1 MKERKLKRFVIPTLV
16 AIMGLI
22 LIIILI
28 SVDGDNNELKEEP
41 LNFVSSTIISEEK
54 PVINT
59 INKVILPYT
68 DNTVTIGKSYYDY
81 KATSE
86 QQEKSITYHENTY
99 IQNSG
104 IDFINENQFDVVAVL
119 SGTVSNI
126 REDELLGKIIEINH
140 NNEYV
145 SIYQS
150 LEDIKVKKGDQVNQ
164 GQLIALSGTNKMDK
178 ELGNHLHFE
187 FYANGQIVNPSLYLD
202 KELKG

>member
-1 MKERKLKRFVIPTLV
+1 MKERKLKKFVIPTLI

-22 LIIILI
+22 LIVILI
-28 SVDGDNNELKEEP
+28 SVETDNTDLKEEP
-41 LNFVSSTIISEEK
+41 LNFVSSTIITEET

-59 INKVILPYT
+59 ISKVILPYT
-68 DNTVTIGKSYYDY
+68 DNTVVIGKSYYDY
-81 KATSE
+81 KASAE
-86 QQEKSITYHENTY
+86 QQENSITYHENTY

-104 IDFINENQFDVVAVL
+104 IDFIHENKFDIVAVL
-119 SGTVSNI
+119 SGTVTNV
-126 REDELLGKIIEINH
+126 REDELLGKIVEINH

-150 LEDIKVKKGDQVNQ
+150 LDEIKVKKGDQVNQ
-164 GQLIALSGTNKMDK
+164 GQLIAISGTNKIDK

-187 FYANGQIVNPSLYLD
+187 FYAGGQIVDPSLYLD